1 MPQPAQAALAAHRA
15 HAPRHWLRA
24 VADRWSAKRIAPV
37 VAATSDTPDGD
48 LPGPGLEDGAAPD
61 DAFGWG
67 ESGRRRRVSAKHSPH
82 GRVVP
87 PRSAWRRWV
96 NLAVAV
102 VIVVAAVIEVR
113 LYVVPASDGAG
124 PADAVVVLGG
134 QEYKARLAT
143 ADVMLAKFPGSVVV
157 VSIPG
162 GIQCPPQ
169 PPGASAILCFS
180 PDPSTTQGEARM
192 ASKLAAKYGW
202 KTMEVVTTADQV
214 WRAKLRF
221 SR

>member
-1 MPQPAQAALAAHRA
+1 M
-15 HAPRHWLRA
+15 
-24 VADRWSAKRIAPV
+24 
-37 VAATSDTPDGD
+37 
-48 LPGPGLEDGAAPD
+48 
-61 DAFGWG
+61 
-67 ESGRRRRVSAKHSPH
+67 
-82 GRVVP
+82 P
-87 PRSAWRRWV
+87 PRSAWRRLV

-113 LYVVPASDGAG
+113 LYVVPASDGPG

-162 GIQCPPQ
+162 GIQCPSQ

-221 SR
+221 SRCWAGSLTVVRSNSSIYSRMRAVPYETAATIKAETLQRGC

>member
-1 MPQPAQAALAAHRA
+1 M
-15 HAPRHWLRA
+15 
-24 VADRWSAKRIAPV
+24 
-37 VAATSDTPDGD
+37 
-48 LPGPGLEDGAAPD
+48 
-61 DAFGWG
+61 
-67 ESGRRRRVSAKHSPH
+67 
-82 GRVVP
+82 P

-192 ASKLAAKYGW
+192 AAKLAAKYGW

-221 SR
+221 SRCWAGDLTVVRSNSSIYSRMRAVPYETAATIKAETLQRGC

>member
-1 MPQPAQAALAAHRA
+1 M
-15 HAPRHWLRA
+15 
-24 VADRWSAKRIAPV
+24 I
-37 VAATSDTPDGD
+37 
-48 LPGPGLEDGAAPD
+48 
-61 DAFGWG
+61 
-67 ESGRRRRVSAKHSPH
+67 
-82 GRVVP
+82 P
-87 PRSAWRRWV
+87 PRPAWRRWL

-102 VIVVAAVIEVR
+102 LVVIAAVVEIR
-113 LYVVPASDGAG
+113 LYVVPASDSAG

-162 GIQCPPQ
+162 NITCPPQ

-180 PDPSTTQGEARM
+180 PNPSTTQGEAQM

-214 WRAKLRF
+214 WRARLRF
-221 SR
+221 SRCWAGNLTVVRSNSSIYSRMRAVPYETAATIKAETLQRGC